1 VLTTLS
7 EAHDQGTIV
16 LRRSK
21 NRFAN
26 PSAGGWM
33 DCLINFSLPGNQCV
47 CEVQIV
53 HQQLL
58 TVRAELGAHSSY
70 GTYRAAGETLEC
82 LGFEGLIDASR
93 LARKRTI
100 LKTVLGLLLDGNGD
114 AMAVPKE
121 EELDRLVGVQGWGL
135 FAALPE
141 NAWPCHE
148 ELVLDGSFKNAAG
161 WRQPKKNSLAASIV
175 AGLSL
180 IGSGGHGKPELST
193 LVEGLQGVKNQMK
206 EGSEGRAVANV
217 KMSRDTTWYIIHVCN
232 TSPTNRYM

>member
-1 VLTTLS
+1 MRHAFQVLTTLS

-114 AMAVPKE
+114 AMALPE
-121 EELDRLVGVQGWGL
+121 GEELDELVGVQGWGL

-148 ELVLDGSFKNAAG
+148 ELVLDGSFKDAAG
-161 WRQPKKNSLAASIV
+161 WRQPKKNSLAASII

-193 LVEGLQGVKNQMK
+193 LVEGLQGVKD
-206 EGSEGRAVANV
+206 
-217 KMSRDTTWYIIHVCN
+217 RDRQN
-232 TSPTNRYM
+232 